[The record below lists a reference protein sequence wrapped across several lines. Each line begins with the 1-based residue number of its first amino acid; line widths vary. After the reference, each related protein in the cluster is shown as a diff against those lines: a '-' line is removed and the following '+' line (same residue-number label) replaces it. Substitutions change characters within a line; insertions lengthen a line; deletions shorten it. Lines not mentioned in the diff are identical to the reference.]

1 MWKKKTVVYQNW
13 YDAGITKIS
22 DILNRNQDFFEV
34 AWTCNKIQFQLKVLF
49 TIHYALVNAIP
60 KNWKACL
67 ENPIPNVTHDTTVNT
82 LRTSSICSSLLNTM
96 FGPPTAETKILR
108 HEFTENTI
116 QKVYLMPF
124 AVINEVK
131 MFQYKVIHNVLPA
144 RVKLYRDGISESPV
158 CNLCNAEEQ
167 TFIPGKF
174 EILKEIVTAKRE
186 LSKFYRTWP
195 FLR

>member
-1 MWKKKTVVYQNW
+1 
-13 YDAGITKIS
+13 
-22 DILNRNQDFFEV
+22 
-34 AWTCNKIQFQLKVLF
+34 LKVLF

-67 ENPIPNVTHDTTVNT
+67 KNPIPNVTHDTTVNT

-108 HEFTENTI
+108 HGFTENTI
-116 QKVYLMPF
+116 QKIYLMPF

-131 MFQYKVIHNVLPA
+131 IMFQYKLIHNVLPA
-144 RVKLYRDGISESPV
+144 RVQLYRDGISESPV

-167 TFIPGKF
+167 TLHHHQNFLSFVPGKF
-174 EILKEIVTAKRE
+174 EILKEIATAKRA